1 MDAEHFD
8 AMLRS
13 LATASRRSIV
23 AAVAATLGHAL
34 DETAAEAGRANRGP
48 RRQPQ
53 NRAHRQH
60 VGRDLVG
67 AERRKKRKKRS
78 PPPPP
83 VVPPSGDSCA
93 TVTCGPVANGSASY
107 QNGTCVITCDTDFT
121 LCGSECVDTQT
132 DARHCSRCGTVCPFP
147 PNGSAVCLNERCAI
161 NCESPLI
168 QCGNECVD
176 RRSDPNNCGVCGY
189 RCPAGPCQ
197 TATCSA
203 GMCGAVPNDLCQVFT
218 GEGCYKLENSGCWVR
233 VGVSPKATCE
243 DLSASCGS
251 SAGSCY
257 KWATSSCE

>member
-13 LATASRRSIV
+13 LAAASRRSIV
-23 AAVAATLGHAL
+23 VAVAATLGHTL
-34 DETAAEAGRANRGP
+34 GETAAEAGGAIRRP

-53 NRAHRQH
+53 NRSHRQQ
-60 VGRDLVG
+60 VDRERVG
-67 AERRKKRKKRS
+67 AERRKKRKKRGPAPT
-78 PPPPP
+78 PPGGP
-83 VVPPSGDSCA
+83 CA
-93 TVTCGPVANGSASY
+93 DVICVPVANGSASY
-107 QNGTCVITCDTDFT
+107 QNGTCVITCDTGFT
-121 LCGSECVDTQT
+121 LCGSECVDAET
-132 DARHCSRCGTVCPFP
+132 DVTHCGACGTVCPFP